1 MNTVAP
7 ETSEWTR
14 GEYVICTDR
23 DRLNLA
29 TIHDYLSRKSY
40 WAKGRTMEQVQRS
53 IANSLNFGLF
63 HGREQVGFARVVT
76 DYATFAWL
84 ADVFILEAHRGEG
97 LSKWLIEVV
106 VAHPALQGLRRWM
119 LATRDAHGL
128 YRRYGFKHLEV
139 PTRWLEKLEE
149 KKITEI

>member
-1 MNTVAP
+1 MKTDAT
-7 ETSEWTR
+7 ETSEWKR
-14 GEYVICTDR
+14 GEYVISTDR

-29 TIHDYLSRKSY
+29 TIHDYLSGKSY
-40 WAKGRTMEQVQRS
+40 WATSRTMEQVQRS

-63 HGREQVGFARVVT
+63 HGGEQVGFARVVT

-84 ADVFILEAHRGEG
+84 ADVFILEAHRGKG
-97 LSKWLIEVV
+97 LSKWLMGVV
-106 VAHPALQGLRRWM
+106 VGHPALQGMRRWM

-128 YRRYGFKHLEV
+128 YRRYGFKDLED
-139 PTRWLEKLEE
+139 PSRWLEKLNE

>member
-1 MNTVAP
+1 MKELTP
-7 ETSEWTR
+7 EKSEWTC
-14 GEYVICTDR
+14 GEYVISTDR

-40 WAKGRTMEQVQRS
+40 WAKGRTREQVERS

-76 DYATFAWL
+76 DYATFGWI
-84 ADVFILEAHRGEG
+84 ADVFILEAHRGKG
-97 LSKWLIEVV
+97 LSKWVMEMILG
-106 VAHPALQGLRRWM
+106 HPALQGMRRLL

-128 YRRYGFKHLEV
+128 YRRYGFNDLED
-139 PTRWLEKLEE
+139 PSCWLEKL
-149 KKITEI
+149 TEMKLTES